1 MSREHM
7 RREEEN
13 RQTQWDIAP
22 GRKEGVSRVDIQQAE
37 QEERTWVTRCPRGCP
52 HLGPHTCDSPK
63 PGKATICPN
72 VFPQERFT
80 QILVLAKKGSKI

>member
-37 QEERTWVTRCPRGCP
+37 QVRKDMG
-52 HLGPHTCDSPK
+52 HQMS
-63 PGKATICPN
+63 
-72 VFPQERFT
+72 
-80 QILVLAKKGSKI
+80 